1 MTYLNGFQRWRYFDW
16 DTVYIGRAPVTDTD
30 IIMMATE
37 QRSYVVARG
46 SIYHTEMPAVQQ
58 IVLSQTALLL
68 SRLHVFRSGA
78 DGGSA

>member
-1 MTYLNGFQRWRYFDW
+1 
-16 DTVYIGRAPVTDTD
+16 
-30 IIMMATE
+30 MMATE

-78 DGGSA
+78 DGGLA